1 MKEKIDILDYKEL
14 TMMEPHKRNLWNKDY
29 MNGKAKALLHT
40 LNALTLSSKDNPVD
54 LLKHTEKYI
63 KNELKK
69 IGIVPHPL
77 QTLDFKKLGVDNKNR
92 S

>member
-1 MKEKIDILDYKEL
+1 MKERTKYYAEL
-14 TMMEPHKRNLWNKDY
+14 TMMEPHKRNSLDKDY
-29 MNGKAKALLHT
+29 MRGKANAFLFT
-40 LNALTLSSKDNPVD
+40 LNALTLSEEDNPVD
-54 LLKHTEKYI
+54 LLKYVEKYV

-77 QTLDFKKLGVDNKNR
+77 QKLDLKKLGVNNENR